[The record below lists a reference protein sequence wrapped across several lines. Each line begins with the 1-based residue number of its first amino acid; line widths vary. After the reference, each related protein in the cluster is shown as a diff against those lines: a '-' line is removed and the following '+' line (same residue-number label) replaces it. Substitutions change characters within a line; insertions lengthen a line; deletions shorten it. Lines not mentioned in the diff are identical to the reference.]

1 MSELMEKPIH
11 KPVMLAEVLE
21 ALKPKDGNIYVDAT
35 FGAGGY
41 SRALLESAECRVY
54 AIDRDPQVVML
65 ADALARDFPGRFLLL
80 TGCFGNMLSLLASEG
95 VNAVDG
101 VVMDLGVSS
110 MQLDQPERGF
120 SFKADG
126 PLDMRMGNEG
136 VSADVLI
143 NSLPEKELAD
153 IIYQYGE
160 EKASR
165 KIAAEIVRERDIAP
179 IKTTG
184 RLAEIVRRVVR
195 KDGKID
201 PATRTF
207 QALRIRVNDELGEIE
222 RALADASHLL
232 RPGGRLIVVSFHS
245 LEDRIVKRFMRP
257 KSDAISRY
265 DLAAM
270 VQQKEAD
277 NALFE
282 PVSSKAILAGD
293 EEIAQNPRARS
304 AKLRAAV
311 RSNIAAPCGEP
322 VQ

>member
-1 MSELMEKPIH
+1 MSEVLDRSMH

-21 ALKPKDGNIYVDAT
+21 ALKPKDGDIYVDAT

-95 VNAVDG
+95 VGAVDG
-101 VVMDLGVSS
+101 IVMDLGVSS

-126 PLDMRMGNEG
+126 PLDMRMGSDG

-143 NSLPEKELAD
+143 NTLPEKELAD

-165 KIAAEIVRERDIAP
+165 KIAAEIVREREVAP

-184 RLAEIVRRVVR
+184 RLADIVRRVVR

-245 LEDRIVKRFMRP
+245 LEDRIIKRFMRP

-270 VQQKEAD
+270 VQQKEVD
-277 NALFE
+277 QALFD
-282 PVSSKAILAGD
+282 PLTSKAVLAGE

-304 AKLRAAV
+304 AKLRAAI
-311 RSNIAAPCGEP
+311 RSDVAAPCGEP
-322 VQ
+322 V